1 MIERERK
8 FKLKY
13 VPEGLTPIHI
23 KQAYLMFD
31 KKKQFRVRIIDD
43 KEAWVAYKVK
53 IDKTTKSEYEYEIPI
68 QDANHLYQSTD
79 IKLEKT
85 RYKTTFEGNKVDID
99 VYPDGK
105 TSAEIE
111 YEIDLINIPDY
122 CGEEITGNKEWSNL
136 NIAKKN
142 SITNGKSSRR
152 GKTTTKLPLGKE
164 SKRV

>member
-13 VPEGLTPIHI
+13 LPEGLTPIHI

-31 KKKQFRVRIIDD
+31 KKKQFRVRIIDGR
-43 KEAWVAYKVK
+43 KAFIAYKVK

-68 QDANHLYQSTD
+68 RDANHLYQSTN

-85 RYKTTFEGNKVDID
+85 RYKTTFEGNVVDID
-99 VYPDGK
+99 VYPDGR
-105 TSAEIE
+105 TSVEIE
-111 YEIDLINIPDY
+111 FETTLVSLPDY

-142 SITNGKSSRR
+142 KILTLLSPRNK
-152 GKTTTKLPLGKE
+152 
-164 SKRV
+164 

>member
-8 FKLKY
+8 FKLRY
-13 VPEGLTPIHI
+13 LPEGLTPIHI

-31 KKKQFRVRIIDD
+31 KKKQFRVRIIDGR
-43 KEAWVAYKVK
+43 KAFIAYKVK

-68 QDANHLYQSTD
+68 RDANHLYQSTN

-85 RYKTTFEGNKVDID
+85 RYKTTFEGNVVDID
-99 VYPDGK
+99 VYPDGR
-105 TSAEIE
+105 TSVEIE
-111 YEIDLINIPDY
+111 FETTLVSLPDY

-142 SITNGKSSRR
+142 KILTLL
-152 GKTTTKLPLGKE
+152 T
-164 SKRV
+164 SKHK

>member
-13 VPEGLTPIHI
+13 LPEGLTAIHI

-31 KKKQFRVRIIDD
+31 KKKQFRVRIVDD
-43 KEAWVAYKVK
+43 IKSWIAYKVK

-68 QDANHLYQSTD
+68 QDANHLYQSTH

-99 VYPDGK
+99 IYPDGRA
-105 TSAEIE
+105 SAEIE
-111 YEIDLINIPDY
+111 YEIELFNIPDY

-142 SITNGKSSRR
+142 SIQNEKFNRR
-152 GKTTTKLPLGKE
+152 KFTVKRTLGKK
-164 SKRV
+164 SNGI

>member
-13 VPEGLTPIHI
+13 LPEGLTPIHI

-31 KKKQFRVRIIDD
+31 KKKQFRVRIIDGR
-43 KEAWVAYKVK
+43 KAFIAYKVK

-68 QDANHLYQSTD
+68 RDANHLYQSTN

-85 RYKTTFEGNKVDID
+85 RYKTTFEGNVVDID
-99 VYPDGK
+99 VYPDGR
-105 TSAEIE
+105 TSVEIE
-111 YEIDLINIPDY
+111 FETTLVSLPDY

-142 SITNGKSSRR
+142 KILTLSSPRN
-152 GKTTTKLPLGKE
+152 K
-164 SKRV
+164 